1 MNTKTFIKIL
11 SANDVGATGSHMAGI
26 AIPKGDGE
34 LLSFLPK
41 LDSSNLNPSAW
52 IDCEIQDGL
61 TLKLRYIY
69 YNNRMHSP
77 TGTRNEYRITHLT
90 KFLRDSN
97 AKEGDY
103 FEISKQDGANH
114 YQIRVI
120 ANDPM
125 KQKGAE
131 HASAPKKVLVPVEPK
146 TEHAPAPKKVLVPVE
161 PKVVANVQLQN
172 DANEAVELTDVDQ
185 SPVRIKLTSG
195 WSRVH

>member
-52 IDCEIQDGL
+52 IDCEIQDGV

-103 FEISKQDGANH
+103 FEISKHDGANH
-114 YQIRVI
+114 YRIRVI
-120 ANDPM
+120 AKDPM

-131 HASAPKKVLVPVEPK
+131 HASAPKN
-146 TEHAPAPKKVLVPVE
+146 VLVPVE

-172 DANEAVELTDVDQ
+172 DAKEAVELTDVDQ